1 MKDFIIALLFIF
13 LVFLFDRYI
22 FISVWK
28 FIEMDKVWNVTRLQG
43 LRDDLERDGKI
54 NATNEDPGWKIMEK
68 RGV

>member
-28 FIEMDKVWNVTRLQG
+28 FTEMDKVWNVTKSQG
-43 LRDDLERDGKI
+43 LRNDLEIVGKI
-54 NATNEDPGWKIMEK
+54 IATNGDRGRKIMEK